1 MEMKGERIL
10 AADRPTVWSLL
21 NDPEILR
28 QCVPGCESL
37 VATAEH
43 SYDVAMTAAVG
54 PVRARFK
61 GKLSLADIEAPVR
74 YRLLFEGQSA
84 QAGFAR
90 GESRVEL
97 QELAP
102 DQTRLV
108 YAAKSQVG
116 GKLAQIGGRLI
127 DAAAAA
133 TADKFFEAF
142 AAQLTARTPA
152 PAHAAADPAADANAP
167 RTTTAQQPAGQPHR
181 GGFWRWLLAFF
192 RHFFARKA

>member
-1 MEMKGERIL
+1 MKSERIL
-10 AADRPTVWSLL
+10 PADRATVWSLL
-21 NDPEILR
+21 NDPEVLR
-28 QCVPGCESL
+28 QCIPGCESL
-37 VATAEH
+37 VASGEH

-61 GKLSLADIEAPVR
+61 GKLSLADLEPPVR
-74 YRLLFEGQSA
+74 YRLLFEGQSS

-90 GESRVEL
+90 GEARVEL

-102 DQTRLV
+102 AQTRLA
-108 YAAKSQVG
+108 YSATSQIG

-142 AAQLTARTPA
+142 AGRLPAQPGASEG
-152 PAHAAADPAADANAP
+152 
-167 RTTTAQQPAGQPHR
+167 TTAVSASAPPAGAQPR
-181 GGFWRWLLAFF
+181 SAGLWRWLLVFF
-192 RHFFARKA
+192 RHLLARS

>member
-10 AADRPTVWSLL
+10 PADRATVWLLL

-37 VATAEH
+37 LATGEH
-43 SYDVAMTAAVG
+43 AYDAAMTAAVG
-54 PVRARFK
+54 PVKARFK

-74 YRLLFEGQSA
+74 YRLLFDGQSG

-90 GESRVEL
+90 GEALIEL
-97 QELAP
+97 QELSSRETKLTYSA
-102 DQTRLV
+102 R
-108 YAAKSQVG
+108 SQVG

-142 AAQLTARTPA
+142 AAQLAARPGATAE
-152 PAHAAADPAADANAP
+152 AAAA
-167 RTTTAQQPAGQPHR
+167 TTRPSAQRA
-181 GGFWRWLLAFF
+181 GFWHWLRVFF
-192 RHFFARKA
+192 RHLFGQRS

>member
-1 MEMKGERIL
+1 MDMKGERTL
-10 AADRPTVWSLL
+10 PADRATVWSLL

-37 VATAEH
+37 VASGEH

-74 YRLLFEGQSA
+74 YRLLFEGQSS

-90 GESRVEL
+90 GEARVEL
-97 QELAP
+97 QDLGPGETKLLY
-102 DQTRLV
+102 T
-108 YAAKSQVG
+108 AKSQIG

-142 AAQLTARTPA
+142 ATKLPARAGPLPDATSAQTPA
-152 PAHAAADPAADANAP
+152 K
-167 RTTTAQQPAGQPHR
+167 HR
-181 GGFWRWLLAFF
+181 QGGAWHWLLAFLGHLF
-192 RHFFARKA
+192 RRRT

>member
-1 MEMKGERIL
+1 MDMKGERIL
-10 AADRPTVWSLL
+10 PAGRPTVWALL
-21 NDPEILR
+21 NDPEVLR
-28 QCVPGCESL
+28 QCIPGCESL
-37 VATAEH
+37 VAAGEH
-43 SYDVAMTAAVG
+43 SYDAAMTAAVG

-90 GESRVEL
+90 GEARVEL
-97 QELAP
+97 QVLAP

-108 YAAKSQVG
+108 YSAKSQVG

-142 AAQLTARTPA
+142 AAQLQARTPA
-152 PAHAAADPAADANAP
+152 RADAAAPQATATGP
-167 RTTTAQQPAGQPHR
+167 RR
-181 GGFWRWLLAFF
+181 GGFWRWLIAFF
-192 RHFFARKA
+192 RYLLGRKS

>member
-10 AADRPTVWSLL
+10 PADRATVWSML

-37 VATAEH
+37 VASGEH
-43 SYDVAMTAAVG
+43 SYDAAMTAAVG

-61 GKLSLADIEAPVR
+61 GKLSLADIEPPTR
-74 YRLLFEGQSA
+74 YRLLFDGQSG

-90 GESRVEL
+90 GEAQIEL
-97 QELAP
+97 QEISSN
-102 DQTRLV
+102 QTRLA
-108 YAAKSQVG
+108 YSARSQVG

-142 AAQLTARTPA
+142 AAQLTARPGATA
-152 PAHAAADPAADANAP
+152 EAAATPPTAGPP
-167 RTTTAQQPAGQPHR
+167 RT
-181 GGFWRWLLAFF
+181 GFWHWLRVFL
-192 RHFFARKA
+192 RHLFGRKA

>member
-1 MEMKGERIL
+1 VEMKGERVL
-10 AADRPTVWSLL
+10 PADRATVWSLL
-21 NDPEILR
+21 NDPQVLR
-28 QCVPGCESL
+28 ECVPGCESL
-37 VATAEH
+37 VPTGERA
-43 SYDVAMTAAVG
+43 YDVAMTAAVG

-74 YRLLFEGQSA
+74 YRLLFEGQSS

-90 GESRVEL
+90 GEARIEL

-102 DQTRLV
+102 NETRLS
-108 YAAKSQVG
+108 YTATSQIG

-142 AAQLTARTPA
+142 AGHLPARAA
-152 PAHAAADPAADANAP
+152 PAAGAAAAGSAVQP
-167 RTTTAQQPAGQPHR
+167 RR
-181 GGFWRWLLAFF
+181 GGFGRWLLAFL
-192 RHFFARKA
+192 RHLFARKT

>member
-1 MEMKGERIL
+1 MKGERIL
-10 AADRPTVWSLL
+10 PAGRATVWSLL

-37 VATAEH
+37 VATGEH
-43 SYDVAMTAAVG
+43 SYDAVMTAAVG

-61 GKLSLADIEAPVR
+61 GKLSLADIEAPQR
-74 YRLLFEGQSA
+74 YRLLFEGQSS

-90 GESRVEL
+90 GEARVEL

-102 DQTRLV
+102 DQTRLA
-108 YAAKSQVG
+108 YSATSQIG

-142 AAQLTARTPA
+142 AGKLPAQPNIS
-152 PAHAAADPAADANAP
+152 ANASP
-167 RTTTAQQPAGQPHR
+167 AQTTAISHR
-181 GGFWRWLLAFF
+181 TGVWGWLRIFF
-192 RHFFARKA
+192 RHLFARGGV

>member
-1 MEMKGERIL
+1 MEIKGERIL
-10 AADRPTVWSLL
+10 PADRATVWSLL
-21 NDPEILR
+21 NDPEVLR

-37 VATAEH
+37 VPTAEH

-74 YRLLFEGQSA
+74 YRLLFEGQSS

-90 GESRVEL
+90 GDALVEL

-102 DQTRLV
+102 AQTRLA

-133 TADKFFEAF
+133 TADKFFAAF
-142 AAQLTARTPA
+142 AAQLSARTPA
-152 PAHAAADPAADANAP
+152 PAVTTANAVTDATDP
-167 RTTTAQQPAGQPHR
+167 QPTAQPRRP
-181 GGFWRWLLAFF
+181 GFWQWLATFF
-192 RHFFARKA
+192 RYLLGRKT

>member
-1 MEMKGERIL
+1 MKGERIL
-10 AADRPTVWSLL
+10 PAGRATVWSLL
-21 NDPEILR
+21 NDPDILR

-37 VATAEH
+37 VATGEH
-43 SYDVAMTAAVG
+43 SYDATMTAAVG
-54 PVRARFK
+54 PVKARFK

-74 YRLLFEGQSA
+74 YRLLFEGQSS

-90 GESRVEL
+90 GEARVEL

-102 DQTRLV
+102 GQTRLA
-108 YAAKSQVG
+108 YSATSQIG

-142 AAQLTARTPA
+142 AGKLPSPTSPPT
-152 PAHAAADPAADANAP
+152 AAAAAP
-167 RTTTAQQPAGQPHR
+167 TSQVTAQTGATGFWGWLRAFFKHLFAR
-181 GGFWRWLLAFF
+181 GGA
-192 RHFFARKA
+192 

>member
-1 MEMKGERIL
+1 MKGERIL
-10 AADRPTVWSLL
+10 PAERATVWSLL

-37 VATAEH
+37 VATAGH

-61 GKLSLADIEAPVR
+61 GKLSLADMEAPVR
-74 YRLLFEGQSA
+74 YRLVFEGQSS

-90 GESRVEL
+90 GEARVDL

-102 DQTRLV
+102 NQTKLV
-108 YAAKSQVG
+108 YSATAQIG

-142 AAQLTARTPA
+142 AAQLSARMPAPTGTPA
-152 PAHAAADPAADANAP
+152 ETATNAAADATVPQP
-167 RTTTAQQPAGQPHR
+167 TAQPR
-181 GGFWRWLLAFF
+181 RSGFWQWLAAFF
-192 RHFFARKA
+192 RYLFGRKS

>member
-1 MEMKGERIL
+1 MKGERTL
-10 AADRPTVWSLL
+10 PADRATVWTLL
-21 NDPEILR
+21 NDPEVLR

-37 VATAEH
+37 VATGENA
-43 SYDVAMTAAVG
+43 YDAAMTAAVG

-61 GKLSLADIEAPVR
+61 GKLSLADIEAPAR
-74 YRLLFEGQSA
+74 YRLLFDGQSS

-90 GESRVEL
+90 GEARIEL
-97 QELAP
+97 QELSP
-102 DQTRLV
+102 NQTKLT
-108 YAAKSQVG
+108 YTAQSQVG

-142 AAQLTARTPA
+142 AGQLTARAGAVPEGAAAPA
-152 PAHAAADPAADANAP
+152 PAQP
-167 RTTTAQQPAGQPHR
+167 RR

-192 RHFFARKA
+192 RHLFRR

>member
-1 MEMKGERIL
+1 MKGERTL
-10 AADRPTVWSLL
+10 PADRATVWSLL
-21 NDPEILR
+21 NDPQILR

-37 VATAEH
+37 AATGEH
-43 SYDVAMTAAVG
+43 SYDAAMTAAVG

-74 YRLLFEGQSA
+74 YRLLFEGQSS

-90 GESRVEL
+90 GEALVEL

-102 DQTRLV
+102 GETRLL
-108 YAAKSQVG
+108 YTAKAQIG

-133 TADKFFEAF
+133 TADKFFEALASKLPVRVSPPPD
-142 AAQLTARTPA
+142 AASA
-152 PAHAAADPAADANAP
+152 P
-167 RTTTAQQPAGQPHR
+167 QPAKPRR
-181 GGFWRWLLAFF
+181 GGAWHWLLAFLGHLF
-192 RHFFARKA
+192 KRKTRGNGSSI

>member
-1 MEMKGERIL
+1 MEMKGERML
-10 AADRPTVWSLL
+10 PAGRTTVWSLL

-37 VATAEH
+37 VATGEN
-43 SYDVAMTAAVG
+43 SYDAVMTAAIG
-54 PVRARFK
+54 PVKARFK
-61 GKLSLADIEAPVR
+61 GKLSLADITAPLH
-74 YRLLFEGQSA
+74 YRLLFEGQSG

-90 GESRVEL
+90 GEARVEL

-108 YAAKSQVG
+108 YSATSQVG

-133 TADKFFEAF
+133 TAAKFFEAF
-142 AAQLTARTPA
+142 AGKLSAPVSAPAGALPA
-152 PAHAAADPAADANAP
+152 PAQ
-167 RTTTAQQPAGQPHR
+167 TIAQAHR
-181 GGFWRWLLAFF
+181 AGFWRWLRAFL
-192 RHFFARKA
+192 RHLFAPKS

>member
-10 AADRPTVWSLL
+10 PADRATVWSLL

-37 VATAEH
+37 VPTVEH

-61 GKLSLADIEAPVR
+61 GKLSLTDIEAPAR
-74 YRLLFEGQSA
+74 YRLLFEGQSS

-90 GESRVEL
+90 GEARIEL

-102 DQTRLV
+102 DQTRLA
-108 YAAKSQVG
+108 YSATSQVG

-142 AAQLTARTPA
+142 AGRLPARTAPT
-152 PAHAAADPAADANAP
+152 PAHAGGLSDA
-167 RTTTAQQPAGQPHR
+167 TTAQPAAQPHR
-181 GGFWRWLLAFF
+181 AGFWRWFLVFF
-192 RHFFARKA
+192 RHLFARKA

>member
-1 MEMKGERIL
+1 MKGERIL
-10 AADRPTVWSLL
+10 PADRATVWSLL

-37 VATAEH
+37 TATADH

-61 GKLSLADIEAPVR
+61 GKLSLADIEPPVR
-74 YRLLFEGQSA
+74 YRLLFEGQSS

-90 GESRVEL
+90 GEARVEL
-97 QELAP
+97 QEISPAE
-102 DQTRLV
+102 TRLA
-108 YAAKSQVG
+108 YSARSQVG

-133 TADKFFEAF
+133 TADKFFDAFSVQLAARQPVPAEA
-142 AAQLTARTPA
+142 ASPQTIGQQ
-152 PAHAAADPAADANAP
+152 
-167 RTTTAQQPAGQPHR
+167 TTTRHATAQPPRAGIWHWIVT
-181 GGFWRWLLAFF
+181 FL
-192 RHFFARKA
+192 RHLFARRTSPPGS

>member
-1 MEMKGERIL
+1 MKGERIL
-10 AADRPTVWSLL
+10 PADRATIWSLL

-28 QCVPGCESL
+28 QCIPGCESL
-37 VATAEH
+37 VATGGH
-43 SYDVAMTAAVG
+43 SYDAAMTAAVG

-61 GKLSLADIEAPVR
+61 GKLSLADIEPPVR
-74 YRLLFEGQSA
+74 YRLIFEGQSS

-90 GESRVEL
+90 GEARVEL

-102 DQTRLV
+102 AQTRLT
-108 YAAKSQVG
+108 YSATSQIG

-142 AAQLTARTPA
+142 AHRLAARPSVPAEATTAAAVAA
-152 PAHAAADPAADANAP
+152 PAGAHQP
-167 RTTTAQQPAGQPHR
+167 RSTGL
-181 GGFWRWLLAFF
+181 WRWALTFL
-192 RHFFARKA
+192 RHLFARKA